1 MKADELAK
9 QFSLSELR
17 TDYFRLPAETVL
29 KLRRLANKYGLGKNR
44 KGRSESRQL
53 WYSIQRHINMAEL

>member
-1 MKADELAK
+1 MKAKELAMG
-9 QFSLSELR
+9 FSLSELQ

-29 KLRRLANKYGLGKNR
+29 KLRRLANRYGLGKN
-44 KGRSESRQL
+44 KQGRSRGRQL